1 MLSCTCSSFFRFTA
15 RKSLGIK
22 HWFSGLSSDTIFAL
36 SSGQGKCGVAVIR
49 VSGPHSQEALLQ
61 LTRLQKLPEPR
72 LAILRSIK
80 HPVSL
85 ETLDKGLVIWFP
97 GPKCFTG
104 EDSFELHV
112 HGGLAVV
119 SAVLN
124 ALQAIPK
131 LRLAEPGEFTRR
143 AFYNKKLDLTEVEG
157 LADLL
162 QSETELQRKQAFLQ
176 SQGALSKLYNRWKQ
190 SLTSCVAHIEAQ
202 IDFEETETLELGL
215 LEAVSKNVQKLVEEI
230 ERHIN
235 DGRKGEMLRQGVK
248 TIILGEPN
256 VGKSSILNLLCQRPA
271 AIVTPF
277 EGTTRDVLEITL
289 NIGGYPLV
297 IADTAGLRSETA
309 DQIEKEGIRR
319 ALELLDKCNLVLL
332 VVDLEKYLKWTLST
346 VEKRFSDYVIEY
358 LKSLNL
364 QCLIKNEKDRN
375 DLFSKQCILVLNK
388 VDLLHSTVDI
398 DINNTVMLSCRT
410 ERGVSELTNILS
422 DKLKALCGEPTEEHP
437 SLNQVRHRQHL
448 MDCVS
453 YLKTFLK
460 ECSEGDARDLVI
472 MAEYL
477 RKALRHLGKLVG
489 HVSSEQLLDI
499 IFNEFC
505 IGK

>member
-1 MLSCTCSSFFRFTA
+1 MECRNIC
-15 RKSLGIK
+15 I
-22 HWFSGLSSDTIFAL
+22 
-36 SSGQGKCGVAVIR
+36 V
-49 VSGPHSQEALLQ
+49 
-61 LTRLQKLPEPR
+61 
-72 LAILRSIK
+72 LA
-80 HPVSL
+80 
-85 ETLDKGLVIWFP
+85 
-97 GPKCFTG
+97 
-104 EDSFELHV
+104 
-112 HGGLAVV
+112 
-119 SAVLN
+119 
-124 ALQAIPK
+124 
-131 LRLAEPGEFTRR
+131 GEFTRR

-346 VEKRFSDYVIEY
+346 VEKRFSE
-358 LKSLNL
+358 
-364 QCLIKNEKDRN
+364 
-375 DLFSKQCILVLNK
+375 QCILVLNK

>member
-332 VVDLEKYLKWTLST
+332 VVDLEKYLK
-346 VEKRFSDYVIEY
+346 
-358 LKSLNL
+358 
-364 QCLIKNEKDRN
+364 CEKDRN

>member
-1 MLSCTCSSFFRFTA
+1 MLSNSLLCSFA
-15 RKSLGIK
+15 RKSLRLK
-22 HWFSGLSSDTIFAL
+22 QCFSTLSSDTIFAL

-49 VSGPHSQEALLQ
+49 VSGPYSQEALLQ
-61 LTRLQKLPEPR
+61 LTRLPKLPEPR
-72 LAILRSIK
+72 HALLRSIK
-80 HPVSL
+80 HPVSS

-97 GPKCFTG
+97 GPRCFTG

-119 SAVLN
+119 TGVLN
-124 ALQAIPK
+124 ALQSIPK

-162 QSETELQRKQAFLQ
+162 QAETELQRKQAFLQ

-190 SLTSCVAHIEAQ
+190 SLTGCVAHIEAQ
-202 IDFEETETLELGL
+202 IDFEETDTLELGL
-215 LEAVSKNVQKLVEEI
+215 LEAVSKNVQKLIDEI
-230 ERHIN
+230 EKHIN
-235 DGRKGEMLRQGVK
+235 DGRKGEMLRQGVR

-271 AIVTPF
+271 AIVTPI
-277 EGTTRDVLEITL
+277 EGTTRDILEITL

-297 IADTAGLRSETA
+297 IADTAGLRTTTL

-319 ALELLDKCNLVLL
+319 ALELLDTSNLVLL
-332 VVDLEKYLKWTLST
+332 VIDSEKYLKWSVTN
-346 VEKRFSDYVIEY
+346 VCKRFSDYVLEY
-358 LKSLNL
+358 LKQLDL
-364 QCLIKNEKDRN
+364 QCLIKNENDRN
-375 DLFSKQCILVLNK
+375 DLFNKQCIVVLNK
-388 VDLLHSTVDI
+388 VDLLGSKIDI
-398 DINNTVMLSCRT
+398 DINNTVTLSCKT
-410 ERGVSELTNILS
+410 EKGISKLTNVLS
-422 DKLKALCGEPTEEHP
+422 NKLKTLCGEPTEEHP
-437 SLNQVRHRQHL
+437 SLNQARHRQHL
-448 MDCVS
+448 KDCVN
-453 YLKTFLK
+453 YLKTCLQESSK
-460 ECSEGDARDLVI
+460 GDACDLVI

-477 RKALRHLGKLVG
+477 RKSLRHLGKLVG
-489 HVSSEQLLDI
+489 HVSNEQLLDI

>member
-1 MLSCTCSSFFRFTA
+1 MNSLVRFSSQKTLGLKRWLSA
-15 RKSLGIK
+15 
-22 HWFSGLSSDTIFAL
+22 LSSDTIFAL

-49 VSGPHSQEALLQ
+49 VSGPYSQQALLQ
-61 LTRLQKLPEPR
+61 LTSLQKLPEPR
-72 LAILRSIK
+72 HAILRSIK
-80 HPVSL
+80 NPVSS

-157 LADLL
+157 IADLL

-176 SQGALSKLYNRWKQ
+176 SQGALSKVYNRWKQ
-190 SLTSCVAHIEAQ
+190 SLTGCLAHIEAQ
-202 IDFEETETLELGL
+202 IDFEETDTLELGL
-215 LEAVSKNVQKLVEEI
+215 LEAVSNNVQKLVDEI

-271 AIVTPF
+271 AIVTPI

-297 IADTAGLRSETA
+297 IADTAGLRSETL

-319 ALELLDKCNLVLL
+319 ALELLERSNLVLL
-332 VVDLEKYLKWTLST
+332 VVDLEKYLKWTLT
-346 VEKRFSDYVIEY
+346 NVNKRFSDYVVEY
-358 LKSLNL
+358 LKSLDL
-364 QCLIKNEKDRN
+364 QCLIKNEKDSN
-375 DLFSKQCILVLNK
+375 DLFSKQCIVVLNK
-388 VDLLHSTVDI
+388 VDLLHGTIDI
-398 DINNTVMLSCRT
+398 DIDSTVMLSCRT
-410 ERGVSELTNILS
+410 ERGVSELTNVLS
-422 DKLKALCGEPTEEHP
+422 NKLKALCGEPTEEHP

-453 YLKTFLK
+453 YLKFCLQ
-460 ECSEGDARDLVI
+460 ECVKGDRCDLVI
-472 MAEYL
+472 MAEHL

-489 HVSSEQLLDI
+489 HVSNEQLLDI

>member
-1 MLSCTCSSFFRFTA
+1 MNSLVRFSSQKTLGLKRWLSA
-15 RKSLGIK
+15 
-22 HWFSGLSSDTIFAL
+22 LSSDTIFAL

-49 VSGPHSQEALLQ
+49 VSGPYSQQALLQ
-61 LTRLQKLPEPR
+61 LTSLQKLPEPR
-72 LAILRSIK
+72 HAILRSIK
-80 HPVSL
+80 NPVSS

-157 LADLL
+157 IADLL

-176 SQGALSKLYNRWKQ
+176 SQGALSKVYNRWKQ
-190 SLTSCVAHIEAQ
+190 SLTGCLAHIEAQ
-202 IDFEETETLELGL
+202 IDFEETDTLELGL
-215 LEAVSKNVQKLVEEI
+215 LEAVSNNVQKLVDEI

-271 AIVTPF
+271 AIVTPI

-297 IADTAGLRSETA
+297 IADTAGLRSETL

-319 ALELLDKCNLVLL
+319 ALELLERSNLVLL
-332 VVDLEKYLKWTLST
+332 VVDLEKYLK
-346 VEKRFSDYVIEY
+346 
-358 LKSLNL
+358 
-364 QCLIKNEKDRN
+364 CEKDSN
-375 DLFSKQCILVLNK
+375 DLFSKQCIVVLNK
-388 VDLLHSTVDI
+388 VDLLHGTIDI
-398 DINNTVMLSCRT
+398 DIDSTVMLSCRT
-410 ERGVSELTNILS
+410 ERGVSELTNVLS
-422 DKLKALCGEPTEEHP
+422 NKLKALCGEPTEEHP

-453 YLKTFLK
+453 YLKFCLQ
-460 ECSEGDARDLVI
+460 ECVKGDRCDLVI
-472 MAEYL
+472 MAEHL

-489 HVSSEQLLDI
+489 HVSNEQLLDI